1 MYKICLSVL
10 LLILSSSRIAAE
22 EPVSSF
28 VIYLMDGTN
37 LTCLLSDK
45 PTIKFSTTDLIVSS
59 DNASFTIP
67 LNNLNKFGF
76 ESKSSS
82 ISVIEPEKI
91 NYTVFENRIIINN
104 LAMGAPVKIINIDG
118 KSVFERVNR
127 DERGD
132 MEISIGA
139 FTPGVY
145 LLNINS
151 STAKFVI
158 K

>member
-1 MYKICLSVL
+1 M
-10 LLILSSSRIAAE
+10 
-22 EPVSSF
+22 
-28 VIYLMDGTN
+28 
-37 LTCLLSDK
+37 TCQLSDK
-45 PTIKFSTTDLIVSS
+45 PTIKFSTTDLIVNT
-59 DNASFTIP
+59 DNTSFTIP
-67 LNNLNKFGF
+67 LDNLNKFGF

-82 ISVIEPEKI
+82 ISPIEPEKI
-91 NYTVFENRIIINN
+91 NYTVFEDKILIND
-104 LAMGAPVKIINIDG
+104 LDIGALVKIINIDG
-118 KSVFERVNR
+118 RSVFERVNR

-132 MEISIGA
+132 MEISISA

>member
-1 MYKICLSVL
+1 M
-10 LLILSSSRIAAE
+10 
-22 EPVSSF
+22 
-28 VIYLMDGTN
+28 
-37 LTCLLSDK
+37 TCQLSDK
-45 PTIKFSTTDLIVSS
+45 PIIKFSTTDLIVSS
-59 DNASFTIP
+59 DDASFTIP

-82 ISVIEPEKI
+82 ISFIEPEKI
-91 NYTVFENRIIINN
+91 NYTVFENRMIINN
-104 LAMGAPVKIINIDG
+104 LAVGAVVKIINIDG